1 MMYRNS
7 KFEHNFDRNAAGWEA
22 SMESRNPIIRKAE
35 QEYQEGGPGFAAV
48 TPTGAAN
55 QAAGAHSAGSP
66 GTAPSG
72 TPATAEQLQ
81 QMYAAPAVAGA
92 AGTAMTLT
100 DVVMKSA
107 ITFGVILVGSVFG
120 WFTAESL
127 PFVWIGAALVAF
139 AIAMVNIFKK
149 QISPALVL
157 GYALFEG
164 VFLGGISFWYQQI
177 GEQNG
182 YGNLVLTAVIATFVV
197 FATMLT
203 LYTKRIIRV
212 TNKFKKILFI
222 SMISYLGLA
231 VISLIAGLFGVG
243 DGWGFFGVGPLG
255 LVFSG
260 LVVVLAAFVLTLDF
274 DAIEQGIQYGVPE
287 RESWRMAFGL
297 MVTLVWLYLEI
308 LRFLAIF
315 TRN

>member
-1 MMYRNS
+1 
-7 KFEHNFDRNAAGWEA
+7 
-22 SMESRNPIIRKAE
+22 MESRNPIIRRAE
-35 QEYQEGGPGFAAV
+35 KDYQEGGPGFAAV
-48 TPTGAAN
+48 TPAGAAN
-55 QAAGAHSAGSP
+55 QAATPHATGGP
-66 GTAPSG
+66 GTPPPGTPPPG

-92 AGTAMTLT
+92 TGTAMTLT

-107 ITFGVILVGSVFG
+107 MTFGVILVGAVFG
-120 WFTAESL
+120 WFTATSL

-139 AIAMVNIFKK
+139 VIAMVNIFKK

-157 GYALFEG
+157 AYAVFEG
-164 VFLGGISFWYQQI
+164 VFLGGISYWYQQI

-212 TNKFKKILFI
+212 TNKFKKVLFI
-222 SMISYLGLA
+222 SMISYLGFA

-260 LVVVLAAFVLTLDF
+260 IVVVLAAFVLTLDF

-308 LRFLAIF
+308 LRFLAIL